1 MPDDVRQLVMSAQS
15 AEGSGDLR
23 LAQELLEQA
32 ARACEAGG
40 RGARAQQLR
49 RHARRLAET
58 LPGDRSRPFLERAP
72 VLADASQAAWCSF
85 CCRPSTEVGSL
96 VAGPAGAYICRGC
109 VERAVG
115 LLGPAARD
123 G

>member
-1 MPDDVRQLVMSAQS
+1 MPDDVRQLVMSAQA
-15 AEGSGDLR
+15 AERSGELG
-23 LAQELLEQA
+23 LAQELLEKA

-40 RGARAQQLR
+40 RAARAEQLR

-58 LPGDRSRPFLERAP
+58 LPGDTTRPFLERVP
-72 VLADASQAAWCSF
+72 VLAEVAQAAWCSF
-85 CCRPSTEVGSL
+85 CCRPGGEVGRL

-109 VERAVG
+109 VERAKA
-115 LLGPAARD
+115 LLEPGASD